1 MMRRFFSPPVFE
13 KEEDN
18 FRAKFINGFAWTV
31 IVLLLLA
38 IAPHLLGNSLNFTI
52 PVFSGLILV
61 MITALYLL
69 HRGNVNT
76 SGMIIVVLGWLGIGI
91 QAYTADGV
99 KDVIVVAY
107 LALGLLASIILSWRA
122 GGVVILTSIG
132 AIWALTFL
140 QVNGYFTPS
149 SQAPLAFSRDLSFV
163 FIAVSVL
170 VYFSTTSLRNAIRRA
185 NESEKGLV
193 LSNQRLQELNESL
206 EDRVASRTTE
216 LETANQR
223 NVHRARQFEA
233 IAQVVQAATSI
244 QDIDMLLNRLTQVI
258 SQQFGFY
265 HIAIFLLDEQGDNAV
280 LRASNSE
287 GGRRMLA
294 RRHSIKISQVSIVA
308 NVTATGNPRL
318 ALDVGPDAISFDNPD
333 LPKTHSEI
341 ALPLKVAG
349 EIIGALDV
357 QSTESDA
364 FAQEDVEVLS
374 TLADQVAIVI
384 QNARSY
390 ATTRRLLEE
399 AQKTSRSYVRDSWR
413 VLQSQSQHAGFL
425 MSGNILKPL
434 DKFTQSPLINKATI
448 KGEAAFESGEKA
460 NLAVPIRV
468 GGIIVG
474 VIDIHLPQDHEWD
487 PDEIDIV
494 EAVADRLSLALE
506 SATLLQVTQRRAEI
520 ERLTAD
526 ISGKISSTT
535 QFDSI
540 LRTAAEELSR
550 VLGGSDVLV
559 QIQTEALEIQ
569 TTPDRQSSG
578 AML

>member
-1 MMRRFFSPPVFE
+1 MIGRLLRPPVFE

-38 IAPHLLGNSLNFTI
+38 IAPHLLGNSLNFTV
-52 PVFSGLILV
+52 PVFSGLIMV
-61 MITALYLL
+61 MFAALYLL
-69 HRGNVNT
+69 HRGSVNT
-76 SGMIIVVLGWLGIGI
+76 SGIIIVVLSWLGIGI

-107 LALGLLASIILSWRA
+107 LALGLLASIIVSWRA
-122 GGVVILTSIG
+122 GGVVILISIG

-149 SQAPLAFSRDLSFV
+149 SQAPVAFSRDLSLV
-163 FIAVSVL
+163 FMAVTML
-170 VYFSTTSLRNAIRRA
+170 VYFSTTSLRSAIRRA
-185 NESEKGLV
+185 NESEKDLF

-216 LETANQR
+216 LENANQR
-223 NVHRARQFEA
+223 NARRARQFEA

-244 QDIDMLLNRLTQVI
+244 QDVDMLLTRLTQVI
-258 SQQFGFY
+258 SEQFGFY
-265 HIAIFLLDEQGDNAV
+265 HIGIFLLDEQRENAV

-294 RRHSIKISQVSIVA
+294 RRHSLKIGQMGIVA
-308 NVTATGNPRL
+308 NVTATGSPRL
-318 ALDVGPDAISFDNPD
+318 ALDVGPDAVSFDNPD
-333 LPKTHSEI
+333 LPNTHSEI
-341 ALPLKVAG
+341 VLPLKVSS
-349 EIIGALDV
+349 EMIGTLDV
-357 QSTESDA
+357 QSTERNA
-364 FAQEDVEVLS
+364 FAHEDLDVLS
-374 TLADQVAIVI
+374 MLADQVAIVI

-390 ATTRRLLEE
+390 TTTRSLLEE

-413 VLQSQSQHAGFL
+413 VLQSQGQHAGYL

-434 DKFTQSPLINKATI
+434 DKFTESALINKATI
-448 KGEAAFESGEKA
+448 KGEAVFEGGEKA

-468 GGIIVG
+468 GGSVVG
-474 VIDIHLPQDHEWD
+474 VIDIRLPEEHEWD
-487 PDEIDIV
+487 PDEIDII

-506 SATLLQVTQRRAEI
+506 SATLLQATQRRAEI

-550 VLGGSDVLV
+550 VLGGSEVLV
-559 QIQTEALEIQ
+559 QIQTETLEKQ
-569 TTPDRQSSG
+569 TTRPR
-578 AML
+578 